1 LRGSLRDFSPSI
13 KVDSKFNLFN
23 IIAGNEREG
32 KKKNQILK
40 IKMKNYIAKCK
51 NNGLVNASMGR

>member
-1 LRGSLRDFSPSI
+1 M
-13 KVDSKFNLFN
+13 
-23 IIAGNEREG
+23 AGDGGEG

-51 NNGLVNASMGR
+51 NNGFVNASMGRRVNAERIIQYLCQISRLRPLAF